1 MTDPARRPQ
10 FVIAYDFTPAAEEA
24 LIRGID
30 AAARAPE
37 HVLHV
42 LAAIDPARGIAIEPT
57 RDVTYQYAERIQ
69 ARVAERIA
77 GALAGRDVAVH
88 YFVHARIGDAAE
100 EILSLARE
108 LGADLIFIGSR
119 GRTGLER
126 VLLGSVSERV
136 VREAG
141 CPVLVAR
148 HKDYADVKLREVV
161 AFDHPNK
168 RYVKPHRYSYIDQR
182 VILRPDDWPL

>member
-1 MTDPARRPQ
+1 MTTTRRPQ

-42 LAAIDPARGIAIEPT
+42 ITAIDPSHGLAIEPT
-57 RDVTYQYAERIQ
+57 RDVTYPYAERIQ
-69 ARVAERIA
+69 ARVADRIA
-77 GALAGRDVAVH
+77 AALAGRDAAVN
-88 YFVHARIGDAAE
+88 YYVHARIGDAAE
-100 EILSLARE
+100 EIISLAGE
-108 LGADLIFIGSR
+108 IGADLIFIGSR

-141 CPVLVAR
+141 CAVLVAR
-148 HKDYADVKLREVV
+148 HKEYPDVPLRDVR
-161 AFDHPNK
+161 AFEHPNK
-168 RYVKPHRYSYIDQR
+168 RYVRPHRYSYVDQR
-182 VILRPDDWPL
+182 VITRPDDWPL

>member
-1 MTDPARRPQ
+1 MTAPRRPQ
-10 FVIAYDFTPAAEEA
+10 FVIAYDLTPAAEEA

-42 LAAIDPARGIAIEPT
+42 LAAIDPSHGLAIEPT
-57 RDVTYQYAERIQ
+57 RDVTYQYAERMQ
-69 ARVAERIA
+69 ERVAERVA
-77 GALAGRDVAVH
+77 AALAGRDAPIN
-88 YFVHARIGDAAE
+88 YFVHARIGDAAD
-100 EILSLARE
+100 EILALSRE
-108 LGADLIFIGSR
+108 LGADLVFIGSR
-119 GRTGLER
+119 GRTGLGR

-148 HKDYADVKLREVV
+148 HKDYPDVALRDVV
-161 AFDHPNK
+161 ANDHPHK
-168 RYVKPHRYSYIDQR
+168 RYVRPHRYAYIDQR
-182 VILRPDDWPL
+182 VITRPDDWPL